1 MLFKLLQ
8 RLAWR
13 QLNGK
18 MEDIKGEFTNE
29 EMLEYV
35 QSLYMHEGVAP
46 MVENIETPCNTCIDL
61 EDVNKGAK
69 KMANGKTTDV
79 LSLQVS
85 A

>member
-1 MLFKLLQ
+1 MQERKKKMLFKLLQ

-18 MEDIKGEFTNE
+18 MEDIKGECTNE

-46 MVENIETPCNTCIDL
+46 MVENIEHLVIH
-61 EDVNKGAK
+61 A
-69 KMANGKTTDV
+69 
-79 LSLQVS
+79 LSLKISIREERRWLMGKQLM
-85 A
+85 

>member
-1 MLFKLLQ
+1 
-8 RLAWR
+8 
-13 QLNGK
+13 
-18 MEDIKGEFTNE
+18 
-29 EMLEYV
+29 
-35 QSLYMHEGVAP
+35 MHEGVAP

>member
-35 QSLYMHEGVAP
+35 QCLYMHEGVAP
-46 MVENIETPCNTCIDL
+46 MVENIQ
-61 EDVNKGAK
+61 
-69 KMANGKTTDV
+69 KT
-79 LSLQVS
+79 LQYMN
-85 A
+85 